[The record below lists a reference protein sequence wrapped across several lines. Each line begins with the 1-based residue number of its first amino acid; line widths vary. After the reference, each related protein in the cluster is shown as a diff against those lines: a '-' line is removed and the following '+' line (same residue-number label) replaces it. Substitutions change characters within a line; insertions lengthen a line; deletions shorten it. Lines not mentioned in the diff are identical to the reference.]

1 MVKIGQGTDVTQE
14 LERLQLEAMG
24 LQLEAEAS
32 QSTQLSI
39 LAAQQAAIFTETQQS
54 RIDNAMRNQI
64 LSDISTA
71 LQGNSSGE
79 RVQHSA
85 NIRALSE
92 GSQFSTFR
100 EMKE

>member
-85 NIRALSE
+85 NNRALSE